1 MWRQLSGVALKRSSS
16 SLSNFGRMRGF
27 SALLQDKGLVN
38 GAWIGSSDATTFEVR
53 NPSSGEVIGKVP
65 NMTVA
70 DAQKAINAAKQAYES
85 KEWRSLT
92 AKDRSNLLK
101 KWHKLIEQNSQEI
114 AEIMTA
120 ESGKPINESKGEVAY
135 GNAFVEWFAEEA
147 RRIYGEIVPSA
158 SPNREII
165 VMKQPIG
172 VAALITPWNFPM
184 AMITRKA
191 GAALAAGC
199 TVVVKPSE
207 DTPLTALA
215 VAKLAEDAGI
225 PKGVINVVTTNKAA
239 PIGDLFC
246 KSPDVRGISFTGSTE
261 VGKLLFRNSADG
273 IKRICLEL
281 GGNAPFIVFD
291 SADVEKAVDGA
302 MASKFRNCGQTCVSA
317 NRFFVQ
323 DGVYDQFVGQLKKRV
338 EALKIGDGQGCEV
351 QIGPLINEMQ
361 FKKVSGFVEDARSKK
376 ANIILGG
383 KPLSDIGS
391 LFYAPTIVTDL
402 PPTAQLY
409 TEEVF
414 GPVVSIIRF
423 RDEEEAVAK
432 ANDTRRGLAGYF
444 YSENLQQVFRVAKRL
459 EVGMVGVN
467 EGIISAAEAPFGGV
481 KESGVG
487 REGSKHGIDDYVDIK
502 YICMGNLKYD

>member
-1 MWRQLSGVALKRSSS
+1 MWRHLNTITTRTSSFS
-16 SLSNFGRMRGF
+16 RMRSLS
-27 SALLQDKGLVN
+27 ALVQSKALVN
-38 GAWIGSSDATTFEVR
+38 GNWIEASGSATFEVR
-53 NPSSGEVIGKVP
+53 NPSSGEVIGHVP
-65 NMTVA
+65 NMNVS
-70 DAQKAINAAKQAYES
+70 DAQDAINAAKQAYES

-101 KWHKLIEQNSQEI
+101 KWHKLIEQHTQEI

-147 RRIYGEIVPSA
+147 RRIYGEIIPSPVA
-158 SPNREII
+158 NREII

-172 VAALITPWNFPM
+172 VAALITPWNFPL

-215 VAKLAEDAGI
+215 VAKLAEEAGI
-225 PKGVINVVTTNKAA
+225 PSGVINVVTTNKAA

-273 IKRICLEL
+273 IKRVCLEL

-291 SADVEKAVDGA
+291 SANVEKAVEGA

-323 DGVYDQFVGQLKKRV
+323 DGVYEKFVSQLKERV
-338 EALKIGDGQGCEV
+338 EALKIGDGQSCDV
-351 QIGPLINEMQ
+351 QIGPLINQMQ

-376 ANIILGG
+376 ASVITGG
-383 KPLSDIGS
+383 KPLPSIGP
-391 LFYAPTIVTDL
+391 LFYAPTIITDV

-423 RDEEEAVAK
+423 KDEPEAIQK

-467 EGIISAAEAPFGGV
+467 EGMISAAEAPFGGV

>member
-1 MWRQLSGVALKRSSS
+1 MWRHLKTITTRTSSFS
-16 SLSNFGRMRGF
+16 RMRSLS
-27 SALLQDKGLVN
+27 ALVQSKALVN
-38 GAWIGSSDATTFEVR
+38 GNWIDASGSATFEVR
-53 NPSSGEVIGKVP
+53 NPSSGELIGHVP
-65 NMTVA
+65 NMNVS
-70 DAQKAINAAKQAYES
+70 DAQDAINAAKQAYES

-101 KWHKLIEQNSQEI
+101 KWHKLIEQHTQEI

-147 RRIYGEIVPSA
+147 RRIYGEIIPSPVA
-158 SPNREII
+158 NREII

-172 VAALITPWNFPM
+172 VAALITPWNFPL

-215 VAKLAEDAGI
+215 VAKLAEEAGI
-225 PKGVINVVTTNKAA
+225 PGGVINVVTTNKAA

-273 IKRICLEL
+273 VKRVCLEL

-291 SADVEKAVDGA
+291 SANVEKAVEGA

-323 DGVYDQFVGQLKKRV
+323 DGVYEKFVSQLKERV
-338 EALKIGDGQGCEV
+338 EALKIGDGQSSDV
-351 QIGPLINEMQ
+351 QIGPLINQMQ

-376 ANIILGG
+376 ANVITGG
-383 KPLSDIGS
+383 KPLPSIGP
-391 LFYAPTIVTDL
+391 LFYAPTIITDV

-423 RDEEEAVAK
+423 KDEPEAIQK

-467 EGIISAAEAPFGGV
+467 EGMISAAEAPFGGV
-481 KESGVG
+481 KESGIG

>member
-1 MWRQLSGVALKRSSS
+1 MWRQLSGIARTG
-16 SLSNFGRMRGF
+16 SNVNFSRMRGL
-27 SALLQDKGLVN
+27 SALVQDKALVD
-38 GAWIGSSDATTFEVR
+38 GAWVDSSNSKATFEVR
-53 NPSSGEVIGKVP
+53 NPANGELIGKVP

-70 DAQKAINAAKQAYES
+70 DAQKAIDAAKQAYES

-101 KWHKLIEQNSQEI
+101 KWHKLIEQHSQEI

-147 RRIYGEIVPSA
+147 RRVYGEIVPSA
-158 SPNREII
+158 LPNREII

-215 VAKLAEDAGI
+215 VAKLAVDAGI

-291 SADVEKAVDGA
+291 SANVEKAVDGA

-323 DGVYDQFVGQLKKRV
+323 NGVYDKFVEQLKKRV
-338 EALKIGDGQGCEV
+338 EALKIGDGQGCDV

-383 KPLSDIGS
+383 KPLSDKGS
-391 LFYAPTIVTDL
+391 LFYAPTIVTEV
-402 PPTAQLY
+402 PPSAQLY

-423 RDEEEAVAK
+423 ADEEEAVSK

>member
-1 MWRQLSGVALKRSSS
+1 MWRQLSGVARTGSNLK
-16 SLSNFGRMRGF
+16 FCRMRGL
-27 SALLQDKGLVN
+27 SALVQDKALVD
-38 GAWIGSSDATTFEVR
+38 GAWVDSSNSKATFEVR
-53 NPSSGEVIGKVP
+53 NPANGAVIGKVP
-65 NMTVA
+65 NMNVA
-70 DAQKAINAAKQAYES
+70 DAQQAINAAKQAYES

-101 KWHKLIEQNSQEI
+101 KWHKLIEENSQEI

-147 RRIYGEIVPSA
+147 RRVYGEIVPSPT
-158 SPNREII
+158 PNREII

-215 VAKLAEDAGI
+215 VAKLAVDAGI
-225 PKGVINVVTTNKAA
+225 PKGVINVVTTKEAA

-291 SADVEKAVDGA
+291 SANIEKAVDGA

-323 DGVYDQFVGQLKKRV
+323 DSIYDKFVGQLKKRV
-338 EALKIGDGQGCEV
+338 ESLKIGDGQGCDV

-383 KPLSDIGS
+383 KPLAEHGA
-391 LFYAPTIVTDL
+391 LFYAPTIVTDV
-402 PPTAQLY
+402 PPSAQLY
-409 TEEVF
+409 SEEVF

-423 RDEEEAVAK
+423 RDEEEAVRK

>member
-1 MWRQLSGVALKRSSS
+1 MFRRLSVLRVSKMRSIST
-16 SLSNFGRMRGF
+16 
-27 SALLQDKGLVN
+27 LLQSKALVN
-38 GAWIGSSDATTFEVR
+38 GSWIEASNKDTFAVC
-53 NPSSGEVIGKVP
+53 NPANGEVIGKVP
-65 NMTVA
+65 NMGVE
-70 DAQKAINAAKQAYES
+70 DAQLAINAAKQAYES

-101 KWHKLIEQNSQEI
+101 KWHKLIEANTQEI

-120 ESGKPINESKGEVAY
+120 ESGKPINESKGEVLY

-147 RRIYGEIVPSA
+147 RRIYGEVVPSGTA
-158 SPNREII
+158 NREVI

-172 VAALITPWNFPM
+172 VAALITPWNFPL

-225 PKGVINVVTTNKAA
+225 PKGVINVITTNKAA
-239 PIGDLFC
+239 PIGALFC
-246 KSPDVRGISFTGSTE
+246 QSPYVRGISFTGSTQ
-261 VGKLLFRNSADG
+261 VGKLLFRDSAQG
-273 IKRICLEL
+273 IKRVCLEL

-291 SADVEKAVDGA
+291 SANVEKAVDGA

-323 DGVYDQFVGQLKKRV
+323 EGVYDKFVTLLKQRV
-338 EALKIGDGQGCEV
+338 EALKIGDGKSCDV
-351 QIGPLINEMQ
+351 QIGPLINQMQ
-361 FKKVSGFVEDARSKK
+361 FDKVSGFVEDARSKK
-376 ANIILGG
+376 ANIIVGG
-383 KPLSDIGS
+383 KGLSDLGS
-391 LFYAPTIVTDL
+391 LFYAPTIVTDV
-402 PPTAQLY
+402 PATAQLY

-414 GPVVSIIRF
+414 GPVVSIIKF
-423 RDEEEAVAK
+423 KDEAEAVHK
-432 ANDTRRGLAGYF
+432 ANDTQRGLAGYF

-467 EGIISAAEAPFGGV
+467 EGIISAPEAPFGGV

-487 REGSKHGIDDYVDIK
+487 REGSHHGIDDYVDIK

>member
-1 MWRQLSGVALKRSSS
+1 
-16 SLSNFGRMRGF
+16 
-27 SALLQDKGLVN
+27 
-38 GAWIGSSDATTFEVR
+38 
-53 NPSSGEVIGKVP
+53 
-65 NMTVA
+65 
-70 DAQKAINAAKQAYES
+70 
-85 KEWRSLT
+85 
-92 AKDRSNLLK
+92 
-101 KWHKLIEQNSQEI
+101 
-114 AEIMTA
+114 MTA

-147 RRIYGEIVPSA
+147 RRVYGEIVPSPT
-158 SPNREII
+158 PNREII

-215 VAKLAEDAGI
+215 VAKLAVDAGI
-225 PKGVINVVTTNKAA
+225 PKGVINVVTTKEAA

-291 SADVEKAVDGA
+291 SANIEKAVDGA

-323 DGVYDQFVGQLKKRV
+323 DSIYDKFVGQLKKRV
-338 EALKIGDGQGCEV
+338 EALKIGDGQGCDV

-383 KPLSDIGS
+383 KPLAEHGA
-391 LFYAPTIVTDL
+391 LFYAPTIVTDV
-402 PPTAQLY
+402 PPSAQLY
-409 TEEVF
+409 SEEVF

-423 RDEEEAVAK
+423 RDEEEAVRK

>member
-1 MWRQLSGVALKRSSS
+1 MWRQLNGVARTGSNLK
-16 SLSNFGRMRGF
+16 FCRMRGL
-27 SALLQDKGLVN
+27 SALVQDKALVD
-38 GAWIGSSDATTFEVR
+38 GAWVDSSNSKATFEVR
-53 NPSSGEVIGKVP
+53 NPANGAVIGKVP
-65 NMTVA
+65 NMNVA
-70 DAQKAINAAKQAYES
+70 DAQQAINAAKQAYKS

-101 KWHKLIEQNSQEI
+101 KWHKLIEENSQEI

-147 RRIYGEIVPSA
+147 RRVYGEIVPSPT
-158 SPNREII
+158 PNREII

-215 VAKLAEDAGI
+215 VAKLAVDAGI
-225 PKGVINVVTTNKAA
+225 PKGVINVVTTKEAA

-291 SADVEKAVDGA
+291 SANIEKAVDGA

-323 DGVYDQFVGQLKKRV
+323 DSVYDKFVGQLKKRV
-338 EALKIGDGQGCEV
+338 EALKIGDGQGCDV

-383 KPLSDIGS
+383 KPLADHGA
-391 LFYAPTIVTDL
+391 LFYAPTIVTDV
-402 PPTAQLY
+402 PPSAQLY
-409 TEEVF
+409 SEEVF

-423 RDEEEAVAK
+423 RDEEEAVKK

>member
-1 MWRQLSGVALKRSSS
+1 
-16 SLSNFGRMRGF
+16 
-27 SALLQDKGLVN
+27 LQ
-38 GAWIGSSDATTFEVR
+38 
-53 NPSSGEVIGKVP
+53 
-65 NMTVA
+65 
-70 DAQKAINAAKQAYES
+70 
-85 KEWRSLT
+85 
-92 AKDRSNLLK
+92 
-101 KWHKLIEQNSQEI
+101 KWHKLIEENSQEI

-147 RRIYGEIVPSA
+147 RRVYGEIVPSPT
-158 SPNREII
+158 PNREII

-215 VAKLAEDAGI
+215 VAKLAVDAGI
-225 PKGVINVVTTNKAA
+225 PKGVINVVTTKEAA

-291 SADVEKAVDGA
+291 SANIEKAVDGA

-323 DGVYDQFVGQLKKRV
+323 DSIYDKFVGQLKKRV
-338 EALKIGDGQGCEV
+338 EALKIGDGQGCDV

-383 KPLSDIGS
+383 KPLADHGA
-391 LFYAPTIVTDL
+391 LFYAPTIVTDV
-402 PPTAQLY
+402 PPSAQLY
-409 TEEVF
+409 SEEVF

-423 RDEEEAVAK
+423 RDEEEAVRK

>member
-1 MWRQLSGVALKRSSS
+1 MWRQLNGAALKGT
-16 SLSNFGRMRGF
+16 SLSNLGRMRGF
-27 SALLQDKGLVN
+27 SALLQDKALVN
-38 GAWIGSSDATTFEVR
+38 GDWVGSSDASTFEVR
-53 NPSSGEVIGKVP
+53 NPASGEVIGKVP

-291 SADVEKAVDGA
+291 SANVEKAVDGA

-323 DGVYDQFVGQLKKRV
+323 DGVYEQFVGQLKKRV

-376 ANIILGG
+376 ANIIQGG
-383 KPLSDIGS
+383 KPLSDIGP
-391 LFYAPTIVTDL
+391 LFYAPTIVTDV

-444 YSENLQQVFRVAKRL
+444 YSDNLQQVFRVAKRL

>member
-1 MWRQLSGVALKRSSS
+1 MWRQLSGVARTGS
-16 SLSNFGRMRGF
+16 SLSLCRMRGF
-27 SALLQDKGLVN
+27 SALVQDKALVD
-38 GAWIGSSDATTFEVR
+38 GAWVDSSNAKATFEVR
-53 NPSSGEVIGKVP
+53 NPANGAVIGKVP

-70 DAQKAINAAKQAYES
+70 DAQKAIDAAKQAYES

-101 KWHKLIEQNSQEI
+101 KWHKLIEQHSQEI

-215 VAKLAEDAGI
+215 VAKLAVDAGI

-291 SADVEKAVDGA
+291 SADIEKAVDGA

-323 DGVYDQFVGQLKKRV
+323 DGVYDKFVGQLKKRV
-338 EALKIGDGQGCEV
+338 EALKIGDGQGCDV

-361 FKKVSGFVEDARSKK
+361 FNKVSGFVEDARSKK

-383 KPLSDIGS
+383 QPLPDKGS
-391 LFYAPTIVTDL
+391 LFYAPTIVTDV
-402 PPTAQLY
+402 PPSAQLY
-409 TEEVF
+409 SEEVF

-423 RDEEEAVAK
+423 RDEDEAVKK

>member
-1 MWRQLSGVALKRSSS
+1 MWRTLSGVARTG
-16 SLSNFGRMRGF
+16 SNLNFCRMRGL
-27 SALLQDKGLVN
+27 SALVQDKALVN
-38 GAWIGSSDATTFEVR
+38 GDWVDSSGSATFEVR
-53 NPSSGEVIGKVP
+53 NPVNGAVIGKVP

-70 DAQKAINAAKQAYES
+70 DAQKAIDAAKQAYES

-101 KWHKLIEQNSQEI
+101 KWHKLIEQHSQEI

-147 RRIYGEIVPSA
+147 RRVYGEIVPSA
-158 SPNREII
+158 TPNREII

-215 VAKLAEDAGI
+215 VAKLAVEAGI

-291 SADVEKAVDGA
+291 SANIEKAVDGA

-323 DGVYDQFVGQLKKRV
+323 DSVYDKFVGQLKKRV
-338 EALKIGDGQGCEV
+338 EALKIGDGQGCDV

-361 FKKVSGFVEDARSKK
+361 FNKVSGFVEDARAKK

-383 KPLSDIGS
+383 KPLADHGA
-391 LFYAPTIVTDL
+391 LFYAPTIVTDV
-402 PPTAQLY
+402 PPSAQLY
-409 TEEVF
+409 SEEVF

-423 RDEEEAVAK
+423 RDEEEAVKK

>member
-1 MWRQLSGVALKRSSS
+1 MWRQLSGVALKGSS
-16 SLSNFGRMRGF
+16 SLSNFGRIRGF
-27 SALLQDKGLVN
+27 SALLQDKALVD
-38 GAWIGSSDATTFEVR
+38 GVWVGSSDATTFEVR
-53 NPSSGEVIGKVP
+53 NPASGEVIGKVP

-158 SPNREII
+158 APNREII

-291 SADVEKAVDGA
+291 SANVEKAVDGA

-338 EALKIGDGQGCEV
+338 EALKIGNGQECEV

-361 FKKVSGFVEDARSKK
+361 FRKVSGFVEDARSKK
-376 ANIILGG
+376 ANILIGG

-391 LFYAPTIVTDL
+391 LFYAPTIVTDV

-444 YSENLQQVFRVAKRL
+444 YSDNLQQVFRVAKRL

>member
-1 MWRQLSGVALKRSSS
+1 MWRQLGGVARTG
-16 SLSNFGRMRGF
+16 SNLNFCRMRGL
-27 SALLQDKGLVN
+27 SALVQDKALVD
-38 GAWIGSSDATTFEVR
+38 GAWVDSSNSKATFEVR
-53 NPSSGEVIGKVP
+53 NPANGEVIGKVP
-65 NMTVA
+65 NMTVT
-70 DAQKAINAAKQAYES
+70 DAQKAIDAAKNAYES

-101 KWHKLIEQNSQEI
+101 KWHKLIDQHSQEI

-158 SPNREII
+158 QPNREII

-215 VAKLAEDAGI
+215 VAKLAVDAGI
-225 PKGVINVVTTNKAA
+225 PKGVINVVTTNQAA

-291 SADVEKAVDGA
+291 SADIDKAVDGA

-323 DGVYDQFVGQLKKRV
+323 DGVYDKFVERLKKRV
-338 EALKIGDGQGCEV
+338 EALKIGDGQGCDV

-376 ANIILGG
+376 ANILLGG
-383 KPLSDIGS
+383 KPLSDKGS
-391 LFYAPTIVTDL
+391 LFYAPTIVADV
-402 PPTAQLY
+402 PPSAQLY

-423 RDEEEAVAK
+423 RDEEEAVKK

>member
-1 MWRQLSGVALKRSSS
+1 MWRQLSGVARSGGNV
-16 SLSNFGRMRGF
+16 NFCRMRGL
-27 SALLQDKGLVN
+27 SALVQDKALVD
-38 GAWIGSSDATTFEVR
+38 GAWVDSSNSKATFEVR
-53 NPSSGEVIGKVP
+53 NPANGALIGKVP

-70 DAQKAINAAKQAYES
+70 DAQKAIDAAKQAYES

-101 KWHKLIEQNSQEI
+101 KWHKLIEEHSQEI

-158 SPNREII
+158 QPNREII

-215 VAKLAEDAGI
+215 VAKLAVDAGI

-291 SADVEKAVDGA
+291 SANVEKAVDGA

-323 DGVYDQFVGQLKKRV
+323 DGVYNKFVEQLKKRV
-338 EALKIGDGQGCEV
+338 EALKIGDGQGCDV

-383 KPLSDIGS
+383 KPLSDKGA
-391 LFYAPTIVTDL
+391 LFYAPTIVTDV
-402 PPTAQLY
+402 PPSAQLY

-423 RDEEEAVAK
+423 RDEEEAVKK

-502 YICMGNLKYD
+502 YICMGNLQYD

>member
-1 MWRQLSGVALKRSSS
+1 MWRHLNTITTRTSSIS
-16 SLSNFGRMRGF
+16 RMRSLS
-27 SALLQDKGLVN
+27 ALVQSKALVN
-38 GAWIGSSDATTFEVR
+38 GNWIDASGSATFEVR
-53 NPSSGEVIGKVP
+53 NPSSGEVIGHVP
-65 NMTVA
+65 NMNVS
-70 DAQKAINAAKQAYES
+70 DAQDAINAAKQAYES

-101 KWHKLIEQNSQEI
+101 KWHKLIEQHTQEI

-147 RRIYGEIVPSA
+147 RRIYGEIIPSPVA
-158 SPNREII
+158 NREII

-172 VAALITPWNFPM
+172 VAALITPWNFPL

-215 VAKLAEDAGI
+215 VAKLAEEAGI
-225 PKGVINVVTTNKAA
+225 PGGVINVVTTNKAA

-273 IKRICLEL
+273 IKRVCLEL

-291 SADVEKAVDGA
+291 SANVEKAVEGA

-323 DGVYDQFVGQLKKRV
+323 DGVYEKFVSQLKERV
-338 EALKIGDGQGCEV
+338 EALKIGDGQSCDV
-351 QIGPLINEMQ
+351 QIGPLINQMQ

-376 ANIILGG
+376 ANVITGG
-383 KPLSDIGS
+383 KPLPSIGP
-391 LFYAPTIVTDL
+391 LFYAPTIITDV

-423 RDEEEAVAK
+423 KDEPEAIQK

-467 EGIISAAEAPFGGV
+467 EGMISAAEAPFGGV

>member
-1 MWRQLSGVALKRSSS
+1 MLRQFGGIALRRLLS
-16 SLSNFGRMRGF
+16 FGRMRNY
-27 SALLQDKGLVN
+27 SALVQSKALVD
-38 GAWIGSSDATTFEVR
+38 GAWVESSDCDTFEVL
-53 NPSSGEVIGKVP
+53 NPANGAVIGTVP

-70 DAQKAINAAKQAYES
+70 DAQKAIDAAKKAYES

-135 GNAFVEWFAEEA
+135 GNSFVEWFAEEA
-147 RRIYGEIVPSA
+147 RRIYGEIIPSA
-158 SPNREII
+158 APNREII

-225 PKGVINVVTTNKAA
+225 PKGVINVVTTKKAA
-239 PIGDLFC
+239 PMGELFC

-261 VGKLLFRNSADG
+261 VGKLLFRNCADG
-273 IKRICLEL
+273 IKRVCLEL

-323 DGVYDQFVGQLKKRV
+323 DGIYDKFVEQLKKRV
-338 EALKIGDGQGCEV
+338 EALKIGNGEGCDV

-361 FKKVSGFVEDARSKK
+361 FKKVSGFVEDAKDKK
-376 ANIILGG
+376 ATVLSGG
-383 KPLSDIGS
+383 KPLTEVGS
-391 LFYAPTIVTDL
+391 LFYAPTIITDV
-402 PPTAQLY
+402 PSTAKLY

-423 RDEEEAVAK
+423 RDEEEAVQK

-502 YICMGNLKYD
+502 YICMGNLKYN

>member
-1 MWRQLSGVALKRSSS
+1 MFRQLGGVALKG
-16 SLSNFGRMRGF
+16 SLNFSRMRNF
-27 SALLQDKGLVN
+27 SALLQNKALVD
-38 GAWIGSSDATTFEVR
+38 GAWVDSSNSTTFEVL
-53 NPSSGEVIGKVP
+53 NPANGEVIGKVP
-65 NMTVA
+65 NMTVE
-70 DAQKAINAAKQAYES
+70 DAQKAIDAAKKAFES

-101 KWHKLIEQNSQEI
+101 KWHKLIEQHSEEI

-120 ESGKPINESKGEVAY
+120 ESGKPINEAKGEVAY

-147 RRIYGEIVPSA
+147 RRVYGEIVPSA
-158 SPNREII
+158 VPNREII

-199 TVVVKPSE
+199 TVVVKPSD

-215 VAKLAEDAGI
+215 VAKLAEEAGI
-225 PKGVINVVTTNKAA
+225 PKGVINVVTTKQAA
-239 PIGDLFC
+239 PMGDLFC
-246 KSPDVRGISFTGSTE
+246 KSPDVRGVSFTGSTE

-291 SADVEKAVDGA
+291 SANIEKAVEGA

-323 DGVYDQFVGQLKKRV
+323 DSIYDQFVGQLKKRV
-338 EALKIGDGQGCEV
+338 EALEIGDGKECGV

-361 FKKVSGFVEDARSKK
+361 FNKVSGFVEDAREKK
-376 ANIILGG
+376 ATIISGG
-383 KPLSDIGS
+383 KALSSLGP
-391 LFYAPTIVTDL
+391 LFYAPTIITDV
-402 PPTAQLY
+402 PPTARVY
-409 TEEVF
+409 TDEVF

-423 RDEEEAVAK
+423 KDEEEAVKK

>member
-1 MWRQLSGVALKRSSS
+1 MWRQLSVAALKGT
-16 SLSNFGRMRGF
+16 SLSNLGRMRGF
-27 SALLQDKGLVN
+27 SALLQDKALVN
-38 GAWIGSSDATTFEVR
+38 GDWVGSSDASTFEVR
-53 NPSSGEVIGKVP
+53 NPASGEVIGKVP

-291 SADVEKAVDGA
+291 SANVEKAVDGA

-323 DGVYDQFVGQLKKRV
+323 DGVYEQFVGQLKKRV

-376 ANIILGG
+376 ANIIQGG
-383 KPLSDIGS
+383 KPLSDIGP
-391 LFYAPTIVTDL
+391 LFYAPTIVTDV

-444 YSENLQQVFRVAKRL
+444 YSDNLQQVFRVAKRL

>member
-1 MWRQLSGVALKRSSS
+1 MWRQLSGVARTGANLK
-16 SLSNFGRMRGF
+16 FCGMRGL
-27 SALLQDKGLVN
+27 SALVQDKALVD
-38 GAWIGSSDATTFEVR
+38 GAWVESSNSKATFEVR
-53 NPSSGEVIGKVP
+53 NPANGAVIGKVP
-65 NMTVA
+65 NMTVE
-70 DAQKAINAAKQAYES
+70 DAQKAIDAAKQAYES

-101 KWHKLIEQNSQEI
+101 KWHKLIEEHSQEI

-147 RRIYGEIVPSA
+147 RRVYGEIVPSA
-158 SPNREII
+158 APNREII

-215 VAKLAEDAGI
+215 VAKLAVDAGI

-291 SADVEKAVDGA
+291 SANIEKAVDGA

-323 DGVYDQFVGQLKKRV
+323 DSVYDKFVAQLKKRV
-338 EALKIGDGQGCEV
+338 EALKIGDGQGCDV

-383 KPLSDIGS
+383 KPLSDHGA
-391 LFYAPTIVTDL
+391 LFYAPTIVTDV
-402 PPTAQLY
+402 PPSAQLY
-409 TEEVF
+409 SEEVF

-423 RDEEEAVAK
+423 RDEEEAVKK

>member
-1 MWRQLSGVALKRSSS
+1 MWRQLGGIALGGGSLRIGMRRFSALVQDKALVNGQWVGSSS
-16 SLSNFGRMRGF
+16 S
-27 SALLQDKGLVN
+27 D
-38 GAWIGSSDATTFEVR
+38 TFEVR
-53 NPSSGEVIGKVP
+53 NPADGSLIGCVP
-65 NMTVA
+65 DMTVA
-70 DAQKAINAAKQAYES
+70 DAQKAIDAAKQAFES
-85 KEWRSLT
+85 REWRSLT

-101 KWHKLIEQNSQEI
+101 KWHKLIEANAQEI

-135 GNAFVEWFAEEA
+135 GNSFMEWFAEEA
-147 RRIYGEIVPSA
+147 RRVYGEIIPSA
-158 SPNREII
+158 TPNREII

-225 PKGVINVVTTNKAA
+225 PKGVINVVTTKRAA
-239 PIGDLFC
+239 PLGDLFC

-261 VGKLLFRNSADG
+261 VGKLLFRNCADG
-273 IKRICLEL
+273 IKRVCLEL

-291 SADVEKAVDGA
+291 SANIEKAVDGA

-323 DGVYDQFVGQLKKRV
+323 DGVYDEFVSRLQKRV
-338 EALKIGDGQGCEV
+338 QALKIGNGQGSDV
-351 QIGPLINEMQ
+351 QIGPLVNQMQ
-361 FKKVSGFVEDARSKK
+361 FKKVSAFVEDARDKK
-376 ANIILGG
+376 ATVVTGG
-383 KPLSDIGS
+383 KPLPDQGE
-391 LFYAPTIVTDL
+391 LFYAPTIITDV
-402 PPTAQLY
+402 PPTAKLY

-423 RDEEEAVAK
+423 GDEEEAVCK

>member
-1 MWRQLSGVALKRSSS
+1 MWRQLSGVALKGSSG
-16 SLSNFGRMRGF
+16 LNNFGRMRGF
-27 SALLQDKGLVN
+27 SALLQDKALVD
-38 GAWIGSSDATTFEVR
+38 GVWVGSSDASTFEVR
-53 NPSSGEVIGKVP
+53 NPASGEVIGKVP

-70 DAQKAINAAKQAYES
+70 DAQKAINAAKQAFES

-158 SPNREII
+158 APNREII

-199 TVVVKPSE
+199 TIVVKPSE

-291 SADVEKAVDGA
+291 SANVEKAVDGA

-338 EALKIGDGQGCEV
+338 EALKIGNGQGCEV
-351 QIGPLINEMQ
+351 QLGPLINEMQ

-391 LFYAPTIVTDL
+391 LFYAPTIVTDV

-444 YSENLQQVFRVAKRL
+444 YSDNLQQVFRVAKRL